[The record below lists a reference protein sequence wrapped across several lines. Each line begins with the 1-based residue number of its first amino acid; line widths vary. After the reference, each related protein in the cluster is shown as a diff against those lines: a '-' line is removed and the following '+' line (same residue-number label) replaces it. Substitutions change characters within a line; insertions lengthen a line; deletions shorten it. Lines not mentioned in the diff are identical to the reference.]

1 MDSCIICE
9 KGEKMGMALS
19 KFAKKEERKGATTG
33 NVIATA
39 AGGIG
44 VATHANNARIYRNLH
59 KHPELDSAIG
69 NIAHMAGTD
78 KAEYVSK
85 IRRTNLGMGLAA
97 GALGASGIYN
107 MLKKK
112 DKKKD

>member
-1 MDSCIICE
+1 
-9 KGEKMGMALS
+9 MGMALN
-19 KFAKKEERKGATTG
+19 KFAKKEERKGATAG

-39 AGGIG
+39 AGGLG
-44 VATHANNARIYRNLH
+44 VATHANNAYVYKNIH
-59 KHPELDSAIG
+59 KYPELDSALG
-69 NIAHMAGTD
+69 NIADMIGTD
-78 KAEYVSK
+78 KAKYISK
-85 IRRTNLGMGLAA
+85 MKRTDIGMGLAA